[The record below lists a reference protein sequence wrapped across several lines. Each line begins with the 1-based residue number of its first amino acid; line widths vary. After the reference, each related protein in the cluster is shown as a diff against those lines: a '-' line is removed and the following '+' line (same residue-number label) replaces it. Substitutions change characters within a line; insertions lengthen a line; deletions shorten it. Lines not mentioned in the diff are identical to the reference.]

1 MALTYETIL
10 ANIREAQEI
19 RELAKGLTY
28 EQFEILAEEI
38 RKEKREEEKI
48 VKEPIDLRET
58 QFYEDKDWDEFAGY
72 WTDNEIDKWKIDKKK
87 PENWMRRNYPQYKSW
102 SYRTLKDIVNANYYN
117 EKVRYWVMEKLITG

>member
-38 RKEKREEEKI
+38 RKEKREEKKI
-48 VKEPIDLRET
+48 VREPIDLRET
-58 QFYEDKDWDEFAGY
+58 QFYEDKDWDEFADY
-72 WTDNEIDKWKIDKKK
+72 WLDKKIEKYEMHTRK
-87 PENWMRRNYPQYKSW
+87 PENWMRKNYPQFKTW
-102 SYRTLKDIVNANYYN
+102 SYRTLKDIVNANYNN
-117 EKVRYWVMEKLITG
+117 EKVRYWVMEKLIME